1 MRIALVVPGPVSRAV
16 VLVALASAGCASGLN
31 RPVKEVTATS
41 DTQGVQR
48 VRLETHAF
56 YFEPNRIVVKAGHPV
71 EIEIHNKST
80 MVPHNFTLK
89 APDGGLDVE
98 KDVRWFGGHGV
109 VRFTPDKPG
118 EYLFYCDKDSHM
130 RKGMK
135 GTFVVQP

>member
-1 MRIALVVPGPVSRAV
+1 MRIALVVPGPVARAV
-16 VLVALASAGCASGLN
+16 LLIALVSTGCASGLK
-31 RPVKEVTATS
+31 RPVQEVTAAS
-41 DTQGVQR
+41 DPQGVQR
-48 VRLETHAF
+48 VTLDAHTF

-71 EIEIHNKST
+71 EITIHNRAM

-118 EYLFYCDKDSHM
+118 EYQFYCDKDSHM

-135 GTFVVQP
+135 GTLVVQP